1 VSFVGQRRESADCN
15 DVFKV
20 KLPYP
25 CMAVG
30 KKTGQRRGVG
40 GGMLYWQGGTS
51 LPGLAEVHHAKWCVG
66 VEAGVRPCSA

>member
-1 VSFVGQRRESADCN
+1 
-15 DVFKV
+15 
-20 KLPYP
+20 
-25 CMAVG
+25 MAVG